1 MCVLGLSSREVKLF
15 LAVCMSVPLK
25 VISNCSE
32 GNRVED
38 IAFSSSWV
46 AQCQVYVEDGPLGHC
61 CRLHTPLSLS
71 VSSLSLFPLTLSL
84 LPLSQL
90 VTFNTI
96 LVLFKS
102 TVLMEVGKCCLIFCW
117 IKPVYCNSHTCFR
130 VLNSHQEFPTPH
142 SK

>member
-46 AQCQVYVEDGPLGHC
+46 AQRQVYVEDGPLGHC

-71 VSSLSLFPLTLSL
+71 VSSLSLSSHSLSPPSLSIGDFQYHLSAFQKYSSYGGWQMLPNIL
-84 LPLSQL
+84 LDQA
-90 VTFNTI
+90 
-96 LVLFKS
+96 
-102 TVLMEVGKCCLIFCW
+102 CL
-117 IKPVYCNSHTCFR
+117 
-130 VLNSHQEFPTPH
+130 L
-142 SK
+142 